1 MNTDGTAAA
10 VFEAIGHPDRLSILE
25 VLIEAR
31 RSDGTPYVRF
41 TGLRDQS
48 DIDDTGRFNYHLDQL
63 VGTLVTKTD
72 DGYCLSSY
80 AHRILAPM
88 MGGVYDPER
97 ATQPIDADGECHLCG
112 APLRIEPDEN
122 ILELVC
128 EQGHV
133 NNQGL
138 LGYPGV
144 VGDRSQPAANDA
156 LGLINLQGTELATS
170 GVCPTCHGTVEG
182 RIRQV
187 SDDEIGEIV
196 RSEHDSDRL
205 HSERVFV
212 FEAPCETCGNQFATS
227 VGGCVATHPAVVSF
241 LFDYGIDV
249 RKTVP
254 WTLSFVS
261 PGVETVASTDPLK
274 FSVEIARADESL
286 TVTVDPSG
294 AVVATERTTR

>member
-1 MNTDGTAAA
+1 MSTDGTAAA

-31 RSDGTPYVRF
+31 RSGGASSVRF
-41 TGLRDQS
+41 TDLRDRS
-48 DIDDTGRFNYHLDQL
+48 AIDDTGRFNYHLDQL
-63 VGTLVTKTD
+63 VGTMVTKTD
-72 DGYCLSSY
+72 DGYRLSSY

-88 MGGVYDPER
+88 MGGIYDPER
-97 ATQPIDADGECHLCG
+97 ATQSLDADGDCDLCG

-144 VGDRSQPAANDA
+144 VGDRSESAANDA
-156 LGLINLQGTELATS
+156 LGLINLQGSELATS
-170 GVCPTCHGTVEG
+170 GICPTCHGPVDG
-182 RIRQV
+182 AIRQV
-187 SDDEIGEIV
+187 QADDIDDIAGDEGSDFLD
-196 RSEHDSDRL
+196 SEPI
-205 HSERVFV
+205 FV

-241 LFDYGIDV
+241 LFDHGIDV
-249 RKTVP
+249 RNTAP

-261 PGVETVASTDPLK
+261 PGAETVASTDPLQLA
-274 FSVEIARADESL
+274 VEIVRGDASVTL
-286 TVTVDPSG
+286 TVDRSGTV
-294 AVVATERTTR
+294 AATDRTPR